1 MVSLGLNLSHPRT
14 GRPPAHPK
22 LDSTITLPVK
32 RGTFVE
38 YRTAMLNIS
47 PIGRNCSMEERNAFE
62 VYDNEVSNGRVSAC
76 VDKAEKDRVLC
87 TLAASAG

>member
-1 MVSLGLNLSHPRT
+1 
-14 GRPPAHPK
+14 
-22 LDSTITLPVK
+22 
-32 RGTFVE
+32 
-38 YRTAMLNIS
+38 MLNIS